1 MKPTRRQALPSFSG
15 VNQSIGT
22 FLAGLEQKILHNRP
36 PAAIIVEEDQRG
48 QQLATKGLVVE
59 FPNEPI
65 ERPVPPDRS
74 GARL

>member
-1 MKPTRRQALPSFSG
+1 MKPTRKQALPSFSG

-36 PAAIIVEEDQRG
+36 PAAVVVEEDQRS
-48 QQLATKGLVVE
+48 QRVATNGLRVDL
-59 FPNEPI
+59 PDEPI
-65 ERPVPPDRS
+65 ERPEPPDRS